1 MPAER
6 FSLRSALLNFFFP
19 PLCFCCGALVTSQTD
34 TLCPP
39 CRARATLL
47 TTDDP
52 LFSLAWS
59 RICGDGLCEDLVSGF
74 RFEKDG
80 PVQALL
86 HALKYRGGEHV
97 GRSLG
102 AQVGAL
108 VRERAWAP
116 ALNMIVPLP
125 LHTAKFRERGYNQ
138 AEQCALGMAAV
149 LGTPVRRSGV
159 RRIRWTRSQTTLAY
173 AERQENV
180 EAAFLVSPG
189 EQEFLRGKK
198 ILLVDDVITTGATI
212 RACATALARCKPGG
226 LYVASIALAE
236 Q

>member
-1 MPAER
+1 MPADR
-6 FSLRSALLNFFFP
+6 LSPGSALLNFLFP
-19 PLCFCCGALVTSQTD
+19 PLCFCCGALVGSHAD
-34 TLCPP
+34 TLCPA
-39 CRARATLL
+39 CRSRTRLL

-52 LFSLAWS
+52 LFCLAWS
-59 RICGDGLCEDLVSGF
+59 RLCGDGLCDDLVSGF

-86 HALKYRGGEHV
+86 HALKYRGGERV

-108 VRERAWAP
+108 VRQRAWAP
-116 ALNMIVPLP
+116 ALDLIIPLP
-125 LHTAKFRERGYNQ
+125 LHKAKLRERGYNQ
-138 AEQCALGMAAV
+138 AEHCALGMAAV
-149 LGTPVRRSGV
+149 LGIPVRRTGV
-159 RRIRWTRSQTTLAY
+159 RRIRWTGSQTTLGF

-180 EAAFLVSPG
+180 QAAFLVPSR
-189 EQEFLRGKK
+189 EQEYLRGRN

-212 RACATALARCKPGG
+212 RACATALARCRPGG
-226 LYVASIALAE
+226 LSVASIALAE